1 MVQSNAGKVT
11 AKDET
16 VSQLLKWMPWLG
28 FVIVTLPV
36 PIVFLVFFLT
46 ATATDSAALFLLLS
60 VLSLGL
66 GALLG
71 ILLVILLFLYRKR
84 WLRRLRDR
92 LAADGITAD
101 EVAWFSP
108 ELTSAER
115 KALGEIKA
123 QNRLLADA
131 YLETLASRLTA
142 TRIRARASKELLRV
156 ERRINQARQISGVDT
171 KQLVEDLMN
180 DRERYAHLKTEA
192 STRLA
197 EAKARLQTIEAA
209 ASRSLNEVETDQML
223 RRLSA
228 AQEQLP
234 LVMEMARLE
243 QDALRESR
251 LELEQGKTEPLA
263 E

>member
-1 MVQSNAGKVT
+1 M
-11 AKDET
+11 AKI
-16 VSQLLKWMPWLG
+16 LKWMPW
-28 FVIVTLPV
+28 VTFLLVSIPLPV
-36 PIVFLVFFLT
+36 IFLVLFLT
-46 ATATDSAALFLLLS
+46 ATATDSAAVFLLLS

-66 GALLG
+66 GALVG
-71 ILLVILLFLYRKR
+71 LLIVILLFLYRRR

-92 LAADGITAD
+92 LAADGITAN
-101 EVAWFSP
+101 EVAWFRS

-115 KALGEIKA
+115 KALEEIRG

-142 TRIRARASKELLRV
+142 TRIRSRANKELLRV
-156 ERRINQARQISGVDT
+156 ERRINQARQLAGVNT
-171 KQLVEDLMN
+171 EQLVNDLMS
-180 DRERYAHLKTEA
+180 DRERYAHLKSEA

-234 LVMEMARLE
+234 LVMEMAKLE

-251 LELEQGKTEPLA
+251 LQLEDGPKETLVE
-263 E
+263 

>member
-1 MVQSNAGKVT
+1 MVQSNAGKIT

-16 VSQLLKWMPWLG
+16 VSQVLKWTPWLA
-28 FVIVTLPV
+28 FVLVSIPLPV
-36 PIVFLVFFLT
+36 VFLVLFLT
-46 ATATDSAALFLLLS
+46 AAATDSAAVFLLLS

-71 ILLVILLFLYRKR
+71 LLIVIILYFYRKR

-92 LAADGITAD
+92 LAADGITAN
-101 EVAWFSP
+101 EVAWFSG

-115 KALGEIKA
+115 KALKEIQA

-142 TRIRARASKELLRV
+142 TRIRSRANKELLRV
-156 ERRINQARQISGVDT
+156 ERRINQARQLSGVNT
-171 KQLVEDLMN
+171 EQLVNDLMS
-180 DRERYAHLKTEA
+180 DRERYAHLKSEA
-192 STRLA
+192 SSRLA

-209 ASRSLNEVETDQML
+209 ASRSLNETETDQML

-234 LVMEMARLE
+234 LVMEMAKLE
-243 QDALRESR
+243 EDALRESR
-251 LELEQGKTEPLA
+251 LEIEQGAKESLV